1 MPNQDPREEITALA
15 IRSAQELSIR
25 SSLVSRGLR
34 EIANGFQEDYSKS
47 VDDRALELFH
57 QNKFE
62 EAVSICTAALH
73 ANPKDECLWLIKGMC
88 FSKQEK
94 YDELLQC
101 AIPLLEIDGQNP
113 RHWYLA
119 AQVLHRLQRFEE
131 ELKYWQ
137 KCVQIDPHHDGAWKG
152 IGNCLFSLGKYEE
165 AIDAFDS
172 GLRQD
177 PSDEHCRSQRDIAL
191 SELSGSQED
200 PILFVVY
207 DTNNGWHVMKEDDM
221 QWEPVDDGRERRQR
235 PLQTC
240 FGPFFSNFDPNE
252 GPVGSGREL
261 AEALCEEKR
270 KLYRDGPAPV
280 KRPDA

>member
-131 ELKYWQ
+131 
-137 KCVQIDPHHDGAWKG
+137 
-152 IGNCLFSLGKYEE
+152 
-165 AIDAFDS
+165 
-172 GLRQD
+172 
-177 PSDEHCRSQRDIAL
+177 
-191 SELSGSQED
+191 
-200 PILFVVY
+200 
-207 DTNNGWHVMKEDDM
+207 
-221 QWEPVDDGRERRQR
+221 
-235 PLQTC
+235 
-240 FGPFFSNFDPNE
+240 
-252 GPVGSGREL
+252 
-261 AEALCEEKR
+261 
-270 KLYRDGPAPV
+270 
-280 KRPDA
+280 